1 MIITPF
7 ESTNSTLHSRRLVHF
22 ALQGI
27 WAKTTLF
34 VTAFESAHT
43 YSPHPA
49 VLHDVSTLHCT
60 RNLRLPDPNDT
71 YQDPPI
77 EVLIGG
83 DHYWKLI
90 KDNPPLR
97 ISHSLV
103 LQPSIFGW
111 ILSGNRSGISANHVA
126 INNIDLCQDFDL
138 RNSQLRRFWNLEATG
153 ITDTD
158 TLPHSAKDNAM
169 LSSFAD
175 SLRIE
180 NGRAVVSLPKK
191 EHVIQTDNHTKAQSR
206 FQSLTKRF
214 TTTTHF
220 KTMYE
225 NKMLDYILQH
235 QVEVAPPGFSAS
247 SMFYLP
253 HHAVKKEKRVAVK
266 WRIVFDASSQKP
278 GSPSLNNS
286 LEMGPNLL
294 RKILSVLFRFR
305 LYE

>member
-1 MIITPF
+1 M
-7 ESTNSTLHSRRLVHF
+7 HF

-111 ILSGNRSGISANHVA
+111 ILSGNRSGISVNHVA
-126 INNIDLCQDFDL
+126 INNIDLCHDFDL
-138 RNSQLRRFWNLEATG
+138 RDSQLRRFWNLEAMG

-158 TLPHSAKDNAM
+158 TAPHSAKDNAM

-180 NGRAVVSLPKK
+180 DVRAVVSLPKK
-191 EHVIQTDNHTKAQSR
+191 DVIPTDNHTNAQRR
-206 FQSLTKRF
+206 FQSLT
-214 TTTTHF
+214 
-220 KTMYE
+220 
-225 NKMLDYILQH
+225 
-235 QVEVAPPGFSAS
+235 
-247 SMFYLP
+247 
-253 HHAVKKEKRVAVK
+253 
-266 WRIVFDASSQKP
+266 
-278 GSPSLNNS
+278 
-286 LEMGPNLL
+286 
-294 RKILSVLFRFR
+294 
-305 LYE
+305 